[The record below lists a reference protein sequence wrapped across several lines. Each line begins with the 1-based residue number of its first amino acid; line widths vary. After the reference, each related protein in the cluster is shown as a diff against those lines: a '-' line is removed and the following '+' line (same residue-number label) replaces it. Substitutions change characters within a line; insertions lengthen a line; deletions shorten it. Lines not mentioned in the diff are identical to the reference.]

1 MEEMLKDWIETIRA
15 YNPGGTILSKAARR
29 SRLTV
34 VRFADD
40 FVVLHPELEVIR
52 EAQTKIS
59 TWLSAMGLEL
69 HPDKTSIRHTF
80 LAQPEQD
87 PGFKFLGFWIR
98 NYPVRTSEEA
108 KRKSGYRTYIR
119 PHPDNISRVL
129 RQIKKVLFTIRDV
142 KTVVR
147 ILNPIITGWSNY
159 YRSVASKSTFT
170 SMDKELVFKLIKWA
184 KRKHPKRNTL
194 WIMNQYF
201 QRMGARQRF
210 GHRENSVFTGLKTFA
225 ETPIERHNKV
235 TGSASPFD
243 GNFVYWVLRGRETRK
258 VSPYT
263 WSNDKRDSAP
273 GVNST
278 LRLPRS

>member
-1 MEEMLKDWIETIRA
+1 
-15 YNPGGTILSKAARR
+15 
-29 SRLTV
+29 
-34 VRFADD
+34 
-40 FVVLHPELEVIR
+40 VVLHPELEVIR
-52 EAQTKIS
+52 EAQNKIS

-80 LAQPEQD
+80 LAQPEQG

-142 KTVVR
+142 KTYVR
-147 ILNPIITGWSNY
+147 ILNPIITGWSNV

-184 KRKHPKRNTL
+184 KRKHPKCASHPMDNESILSKDGRTATIWTPRELGVHRTQDVCRNPYRAP
-194 WIMNQYF
+194 Q
-201 QRMGARQRF
+201 Q
-210 GHRENSVFTGLKTFA
+210 GHG
-225 ETPIERHNKV
+225 
-235 TGSASPFD
+235 
-243 GNFVYWVLRGRETRK
+243 
-258 VSPYT
+258 
-263 WSNDKRDSAP
+263 
-273 GVNST
+273 
-278 LRLPRS
+278 